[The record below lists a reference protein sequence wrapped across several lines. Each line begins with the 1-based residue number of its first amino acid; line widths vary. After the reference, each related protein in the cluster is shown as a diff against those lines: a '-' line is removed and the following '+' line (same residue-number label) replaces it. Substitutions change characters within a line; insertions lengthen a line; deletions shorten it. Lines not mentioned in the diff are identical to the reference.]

1 MNIEVINLSGD
12 KVSLYKNENNEQ
24 VVDFGK
30 IKKGSDAT
38 FNVLVKSDIE
48 LSSSVGVMCGCTTP
62 SVKFTNEGMLLTVNY
77 SNRVTGTFTKA
88 ITVRSKDNR
97 KRKIIKIKGDA
108 V

>member
-38 FNVLVKSDIE
+38 FNVLVKSDVD
-48 LSSSVGVMCGCTTP
+48 LSSSVGVTCGCTTP

-77 SNRVTGTFTKA
+77 SNRVTGKFTKT

-97 KRKIIKIKGDA
+97 KRNIIKIKGDA
-108 V
+108 I

>member
-12 KVSLYKNENNEQ
+12 KVSLYKNEHNEQ

-38 FNVLVKSDIE
+38 FSILIKSDVA
-48 LSSSVGVMCGCTTP
+48 LSDSVKATCGCTTP

-77 SNRVTGTFTKA
+77 SNRVTGAFTKSV
-88 ITVRSKDNR
+88 IIRSKDNR
-97 KRKIIKIKGDA
+97 KRSVIKIKGDA